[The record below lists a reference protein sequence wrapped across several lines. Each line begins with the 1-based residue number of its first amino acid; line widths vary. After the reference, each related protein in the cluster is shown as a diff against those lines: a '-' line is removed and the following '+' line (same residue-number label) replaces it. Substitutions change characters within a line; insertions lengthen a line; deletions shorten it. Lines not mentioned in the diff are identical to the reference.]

1 MNTTELSCAFM
12 GYIYDESPTYKATLI
27 TIASFMLVLSLP
39 TFFINTCIM
48 IAIFWKSELHT
59 PSFAVILNLAI
70 SDCLAGCSAYIFYA
84 TTSIRFASGY
94 DACPVA
100 YIGTP
105 WSHILAI
112 TSFNTIA
119 LQTIERYIAIFFPYW
134 YHEKVSMRRIIV
146 ACLST
151 WLSSIALVTIWLI
164 TKDNRI
170 FYGILGFLSITLFV
184 VTVTAYFRIF
194 REVRRIEKEMM
205 THQTASYED
214 RKKIKSE
221 SKVAKATVIILVVV
235 ITCYSPAL
243 FFDFYFAFIG
253 KKTKSASIGLYWA
266 WLLALSNSFV
276 SPLIA
281 CRQLTML
288 RKPVKRIA
296 LRMFP
301 CHKTNDVTSL
311 TSTTSFVVS
320 KTSVTEINLE
330 KMWRNV
336 ISESDIQQFETEK
349 KNKTLMSH
357 R

>member
-1 MNTTELSCAFM
+1 MNTSELSCAFM
-12 GYIYDESPTYKATLI
+12 GYIYDESPTYRITLI
-27 TIASFMLVLSLP
+27 IIASFMLILSLP
-39 TFFINTCIM
+39 TFLFNLCI
-48 IAIFWKSELHT
+48 ILSILRSSELHT

-84 TTSIRFASGY
+84 ITCIRFASGY
-94 DACPVA
+94 DPCPVA

-134 YHEKVSMRRIIV
+134 YHEKVSMRCIIV

-151 WLSSIALVTIWLI
+151 WLSSTVMVIIWLI
-164 TKDNRI
+164 TKDNNT
-170 FYGILGFLSITLFV
+170 FYGILGCLSVTLFAA
-184 VTVTAYFRIF
+184 TVISYIRIF
-194 REVRRIEKEMM
+194 REVRRIEKEIMI
-205 THQTASYED
+205 HQTASYED

-221 SKVAKATVIILVVV
+221 SKVTKATVIILVVV

-276 SPLIA
+276 NPWIA

-288 RKPVKRIA
+288 RKAVKRLT
-296 LRMFP
+296 LRMFLCFKVNYVIP
-301 CHKTNDVTSL
+301 GGSTSATALRTSRLDVNCAKMDEQRHK
-311 TSTTSFVVS
+311 
-320 KTSVTEINLE
+320 
-330 KMWRNV
+330 
-336 ISESDIQQFETEK
+336 
-349 KNKTLMSH
+349 
-357 R
+357 